1 MYFAIFIPFQGS
13 APEYFIPFR
22 FGFVTF
28 EDIATAKKMLNK
40 LNGAE
45 VEGRMIDMRFAEER
59 KSTPQSGG
67 RGGSGRGGFRG
78 RGESQACIHHAC
90 THTHAQDT
98 HISLIYVSYLLKVV
112 VVEEGSEQVLK
123 IRALFKS
130 SKAKKSLLIM
140 MTEPNFTTDFH
151 DHNTSP
157 ISVFVPFSYLR
168 VCLLTCIF

>member
-13 APEYFIPFR
+13 APEFFIPFR

-90 THTHAQDT
+90 THTHT
-98 HISLIYVSYLLKVV
+98 HKTHTHTHKTHTYL
-112 VVEEGSEQVLK
+112 
-123 IRALFKS
+123 
-130 SKAKKSLLIM
+130 
-140 MTEPNFTTDFH
+140 
-151 DHNTSP
+151 
-157 ISVFVPFSYLR
+157 
-168 VCLLTCIF
+168 